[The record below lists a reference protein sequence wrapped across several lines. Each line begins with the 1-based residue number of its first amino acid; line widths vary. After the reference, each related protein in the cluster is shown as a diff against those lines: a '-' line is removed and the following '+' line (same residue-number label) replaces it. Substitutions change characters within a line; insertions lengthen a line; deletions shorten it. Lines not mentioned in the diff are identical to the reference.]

1 MIGGRKMEN
10 KNLDSYGY
18 LLNCPNEM
26 LGYVNKI
33 MNDKQAP
40 INWNKFNICDYFYT
54 EKYAYKCVIADHP
67 MKRIVFVTKDEYDFN
82 YKYKLKNNGN
92 LVQKLNW
99 DMPFIK
105 NQCMFVY
112 AEADLDS
119 NQKMQEPLQKLY
131 QYENQPDMRKKI
143 REYISELDT
152 EINRC
157 ENELQKYYKSNGDI
171 GVISMQNRIQVL
183 IEVKNDLLGRMEEVV

>member
-1 MIGGRKMEN
+1 M
-10 KNLDSYGY
+10 D
-18 LLNCPNEM
+18 
-26 LGYVNKI
+26 
-33 MNDKQAP
+33 
-40 INWNKFNICDYFYT
+40 
-54 EKYAYKCVIADHP
+54 
-67 MKRIVFVTKDEYDFN
+67 
-82 YKYKLKNNGN
+82 N

-131 QYENQPDMRKKI
+131 QYENQPDMREKI

-152 EINRC
+152 EIKRVEGEIVNTDD
-157 ENELQKYYKSNGDI
+157 KYYEARMMS
-171 GVISMQNRIQVL
+171 RIDAL
-183 IEVKNDLLGRMEEVV
+183 TEVRNDLLGRLEEAV